1 MGMKRLLSLCFLLPL
16 LAACGDDEQVQVP
29 ASFDSF
35 EVRGI
40 NYFFEGG
47 DGVQTYEIVADSFE
61 YYNDSDVEKQVGW
74 TPKQSDYD
82 EYTFLITT
90 PEDFDWP
97 QQDDTLWV
105 YDISMYDGY
114 PSATPVPVPYQP
126 GATMLWPDGTYESIR
141 ITVPPYVKVA
151 VFYRETFMEV
161 TSSYLLELE
170 NTTTG
175 EPLLLKGKLKKKS
188 VVLSAIDAE
197 NAEANALRV
206 ETVGWTAGNAPRR
219 RF

>member
-1 MGMKRLLSLCFLLPL
+1 MNTKRLLSLCFLLPL
-16 LAACGDDEQVQVP
+16 LAACGDDEQVQEP

-126 GATMLWPDGTYESIR
+126 GATTLWPDGTHESIR

-151 VFYRETFMEV
+151 VFYRETLR
-161 TSSYLLELE
+161 TASPQ
-170 NTTTG
+170 G
-175 EPLLLKGKLKKKS
+175 EAQEKKRCF
-188 VVLSAIDAE
+188 I
-197 NAEANALRV
+197 RY
-206 ETVGWTAGNAPRR
+206 
-219 RF
+219 